1 MFRSRTG
8 CFYWPLVA
16 LALLVA
22 IALPTVA
29 EAARTV
35 IVRAGANG
43 KSLALKPGDTLVVRL
58 AANPSTGYDWAF
70 VSRPKALRLIKSTYV
85 TSPPGRV
92 GQGGTFSFR
101 LRAVT
106 GRGTLKL
113 AYRRPWEKGKAP
125 AQSFSI
131 KVRVRR

>member
-1 MFRSRTG
+1 LFRSRTG

-70 VSRPKALRLIKSTYV
+70 VSRPKALKLVKRTYLAA
-85 TSPPGRV
+85 PPVRV
-92 GQGGTFSFR
+92 GQGGIDVFRFSVR
-101 LRAVT
+101 SGQ
-106 GRGTLKL
+106 GRLKL
-113 AYRRPWEKGKAP
+113 VYRRSWEKGVPPLHTFLLKIRA
-125 AQSFSI
+125 S
-131 KVRVRR
+131 